1 MAQARTMRYSA
12 APTREDP
19 LWTTTFRSGGTRH
32 EVTREQIQQAAA
44 RLVPVHSETFS
55 KNQAWFALVGGGLHY
70 VTDLLDAA
78 TGHRPSN
85 VETARLTLD
94 TLGFPV
100 LCLAYGSLL
109 ADGHPAHRD

>member
-1 MAQARTMRYSA
+1 MRSGA
-12 APTREDP
+12 TPTSEDT
-19 LWTTTFRSGGTRH
+19 LLTTTFLSEGTRH
-32 EVTREQIQQAAA
+32 EVAREQIQQAAA
-44 RLVPVHSETFS
+44 RLIPAHSETFS

-70 VTDLLDAA
+70 VTDLLDTA

-85 VETARLTLD
+85 VETARVALD

-109 ADGHPAHRD
+109 TDGHPAHRE